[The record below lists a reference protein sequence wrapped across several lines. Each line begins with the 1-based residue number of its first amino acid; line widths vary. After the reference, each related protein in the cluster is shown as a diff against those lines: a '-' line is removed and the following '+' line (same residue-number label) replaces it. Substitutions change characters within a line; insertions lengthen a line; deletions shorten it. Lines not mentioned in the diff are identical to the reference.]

1 MEAGRAVG
9 RYGVDGDDV
18 SLGAYDGCRE
28 RGCGGHQLPWN
39 CRKSLAPGPAPRMPT
54 GVSPDPAK
62 ARGHRTK
69 CPVRLE
75 RSLFVEGAAVAGES
89 AGDLLGAL
97 VPGEGSG
104 VVVPG
109 LDPVADV
116 LGERLD
122 AAVRGALEL
131 LGGQG

>member
-1 MEAGRAVG
+1 
-9 RYGVDGDDV
+9 
-18 SLGAYDGCRE
+18 
-28 RGCGGHQLPWN
+28 
-39 CRKSLAPGPAPRMPT
+39 
-54 GVSPDPAK
+54 
-62 ARGHRTK
+62 
-69 CPVRLE
+69 LE

-89 AGDLLGAL
+89 FEDLLGAL

-109 LDPVADV
+109 LGPVADV
-116 LGERLD
+116 LGERVD